1 MRGPGS
7 SQSGPWSGKP
17 AVERKA
23 GCVPTAIGCPAHAT
37 APICASTP
45 SRRLR
50 RLRPLPAHLLQAGG
64 RGAGLVLRDA
74 RALPGKE
81 SAATPRTADA
91 PPAPHA
97 AGAGGGAAARLR
109 SRLRSR
115 LVALVLV
122 AAPVGLLLRQCDR
135 FCEAQD
141 MHDLFCQMRDVCKPA
156 GAKCP
161 PPWRRTP
168 PHLPARCLQGSGRAN
183 ASQSAA

>member
-1 MRGPGS
+1 MPRPPFARPLHHAGS
-7 SQSGPWSGKP
+7 GGYDRFLLTFSKLEGEERASCFETLVHFQGKSP
-17 AVERKA
+17 
-23 GCVPTAIGCPAHAT
+23 P
-37 APICASTP
+37 
-45 SRRLR
+45 RRLEQ
-50 RLRPLPAHLLQAGG
+50 P
-64 RGAGLVLRDA
+64 
-74 RALPGKE
+74 
-81 SAATPRTADA
+81 TPRQPRT
-91 PPAPHA
+91 PQ
-97 AGAGGGAAARLR
+97 GRGGAAARLR

-115 LVALVLV
+115 LVAPVLV